1 MIQHSKIFEQ
11 SQNNIIM
18 DIQQKDF
25 IERKQYMQQLRNL
38 KDQNIIKVITG
49 VRRCGKSTLLMM
61 FANDIIKGGV
71 DTNQIQFYNF

>member
-25 IERKQYMQQLRNL
+25 IERKQYMQQLA
-38 KDQNIIKVITG
+38 I
-49 VRRCGKSTLLMM
+49 
-61 FANDIIKGGV
+61 
-71 DTNQIQFYNF
+71 